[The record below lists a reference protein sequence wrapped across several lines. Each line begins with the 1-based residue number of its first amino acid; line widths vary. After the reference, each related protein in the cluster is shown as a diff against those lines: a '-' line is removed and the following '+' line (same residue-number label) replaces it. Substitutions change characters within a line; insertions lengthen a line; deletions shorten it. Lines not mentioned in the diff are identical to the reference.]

1 MGASQVVLA
10 CSVQGHSD
18 RMAGTETGH
27 RPGCTGVLCAGGAN
41 GVAGGEA
48 GGTLGVPW
56 DVLHGEYPGGA
67 AGAKQA

>member
-18 RMAGTETGH
+18 KVSGTETGH
-27 RPGCTGVLCAGGAN
+27 RLGCTGVLCAGGAN
-41 GVAGGEA
+41 GVAGAEA

-56 DVLHGEYPGGA
+56 DVLHREYPGGA